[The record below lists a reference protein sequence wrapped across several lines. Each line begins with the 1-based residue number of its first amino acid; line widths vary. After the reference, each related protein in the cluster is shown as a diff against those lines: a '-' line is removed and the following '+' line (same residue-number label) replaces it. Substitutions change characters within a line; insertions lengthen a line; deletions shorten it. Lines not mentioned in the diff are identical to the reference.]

1 MLEPVAPE
9 PVSERRLS
17 NDRDRGAKAEDE
29 QQTPAVRPRRGRTS
43 MPSWD
48 EIVFGRDEP

>member
-1 MLEPVAPE
+1 VAPE
-9 PVSERRLS
+9 GWAERRPS
-17 NDRDRGAKAEDE
+17 GDRDGGPAVDDT
-29 QQTPAVRPRRGRTS
+29 QQTPTVRPRRGRTS